1 MRKIVFLICVALDLA
16 CVQAKASKIALSAD
30 RTEVTP
36 DGEVLAFVSLS
47 VCDAAGRV
55 VPRSN
60 QLVKFS
66 VEGATGKIVST
77 DNGNAI
83 DYIPF
88 QSHERNAYNGRALMI
103 GRAKKG
109 ATGKIVVRAE
119 SDGLKSAIIELQ
131 SK

>member
-1 MRKIVFLICVALDLA
+1 MRKIVFLICVALGLA

-66 VEGATGKIVST
+66 MEGAGEIVST

-83 DYIPF
+83 DYTPF
-88 QSHERNAYNGRALMI
+88 QSHERNAYNGRALVI
-103 GRAKKG
+103 VRAKKG

-119 SDGLKSAIIELQ
+119 SDGLKSASIELQ

>member
-1 MRKIVFLICVALDLA
+1 ML
-16 CVQAKASKIALSAD
+16 QAKASKIALSAD
-30 RTEVTP
+30 CTEVTP

-66 VEGATGKIVST
+66 VEGGT
-77 DNGNAI
+77 D
-83 DYIPF
+83 
-88 QSHERNAYNGRALMI
+88 
-103 GRAKKG
+103 
-109 ATGKIVVRAE
+109 KIVVRAE
-119 SDGLKSAIIELQ
+119 SNGLKAASIELQ

>member
-1 MRKIVFLICVALDLA
+1 MRKIVFLICVALGLA

-60 QLVKFS
+60 QFVKFS
-66 VEGATGKIVST
+66 VEGALVIVST

-83 DYIPF
+83 DYTPF
-88 QSHERNAYNGRALMI
+88 QSHERNAYNGHALVI
-103 GRAKKG
+103 VRAKNG
-109 ATGKIVVRAE
+109 ETGKIVVRAE
-119 SDGLKSAIIELQ
+119 SNGLKAASIELQ

>member
-1 MRKIVFLICVALDLA
+1 MRKIVFLICVALGLA

-66 VEGATGKIVST
+66 VEGA
-77 DNGNAI
+77 
-83 DYIPF
+83 
-88 QSHERNAYNGRALMI
+88 
-103 GRAKKG
+103 
-109 ATGKIVVRAE
+109 GKIVVRAE
-119 SDGLKSAIIELQ
+119 SDGLKSASIELQ

>member
-1 MRKIVFLICVALDLA
+1 MRKIVFLICVALSLA
-16 CVQAKASKIALSAD
+16 CVQAKASKIALSTD

-66 VEGATGKIVST
+66 VEGAGEIVST

-83 DYIPF
+83 DYTPL
-88 QSHERNAYNGRALMI
+88 QSHERNAYNGRALVI
-103 GRAKKG
+103 VRAKKG

-119 SDGLKSAIIELQ
+119 SDGLKAASIELQ

>member
-1 MRKIVFLICVALDLA
+1 MRKIVFLICVALGLA

-47 VCDAAGRV
+47 VCDAARREETRSKQRV
-55 VPRSN
+55 
-60 QLVKFS
+60 KCS
-66 VEGATGKIVST
+66 VE
-77 DNGNAI
+77 
-83 DYIPF
+83 
-88 QSHERNAYNGRALMI
+88 
-103 GRAKKG
+103 G

-119 SDGLKSAIIELQ
+119 SDGLKAASIELQ

>member
-1 MRKIVFLICVALDLA
+1 MRKIVFLICVALGLA

-66 VEGATGKIVST
+66 VEGAGEIVST
-77 DNGNAI
+77 ANGNAI
-83 DYIPF
+83 DYTPF
-88 QSHERNAYNGRALMI
+88 QSHERNAYNGHALVI
-103 GRAKKG
+103 VRAKNG
-109 ATGKIVVRAE
+109 ETGKIVVRAE
-119 SDGLKSAIIELQ
+119 SNGLKAASIELQ

>member
-1 MRKIVFLICVALDLA
+1 MRKIVFLICVALGLA

-66 VEGATGKIVST
+66 VEGAGEIVST

-83 DYIPF
+83 DYTPL
-88 QSHERNAYNGRALMI
+88 QSHERNAYNGRALVI
-103 GRAKKG
+103 VRAKKG

-119 SDGLKSAIIELQ
+119 SDGLKAASIELQ

>member
-1 MRKIVFLICVALDLA
+1 MRKIVFLICVALGLA

-66 VEGATGKIVST
+66 VEGAGKI
-77 DNGNAI
+77 
-83 DYIPF
+83 
-88 QSHERNAYNGRALMI
+88 E
-103 GRAKKG
+103 
-109 ATGKIVVRAE
+109 VRAE
-119 SDGLKSAIIELQ
+119 SNGLKAASIELQ

>member
-1 MRKIVFLICVALDLA
+1 MRKIVFLICVALGLA

-60 QLVKFS
+60 QFVKFS
-66 VEGATGKIVST
+66 VEGA
-77 DNGNAI
+77 
-83 DYIPF
+83 
-88 QSHERNAYNGRALMI
+88 
-103 GRAKKG
+103 
-109 ATGKIVVRAE
+109 GKIVVRAD
-119 SDGLKSAIIELQ
+119 SDGLKSASIELQ

>member
-1 MRKIVFLICVALDLA
+1 MRKIVFLICVALGLA

-66 VEGATGKIVST
+66 VEGALVIVST

-83 DYIPF
+83 DYTPF
-88 QSHERNAYNGRALMI
+88 QSHERNAYNGHALVI
-103 GRAKKG
+103 VRAKNG
-109 ATGKIVVRAE
+109 ETGKIVVRAE
-119 SDGLKSAIIELQ
+119 SNGLKAASIELQ

>member
-1 MRKIVFLICVALDLA
+1 MRKIVFLICVALGLA

-36 DGEVLAFVSLS
+36 DGDVLAFVSLS

-66 VEGATGKIVST
+66 MEGAGEIVST

-83 DYIPF
+83 DYTPF
-88 QSHERNAYNGRALMI
+88 QSHERNAYNGHALVI
-103 GRAKKG
+103 VRAKNG
-109 ATGKIVVRAE
+109 ETGKIVVRAE
-119 SDGLKSAIIELQ
+119 SNGLKSASIELQ

>member
-1 MRKIVFLICVALDLA
+1 MRKIVFLICVALGLA

-60 QLVKFS
+60 HLTSSLRHPKVF
-66 VEGATGKIVST
+66 VEEFG
-77 DNGNAI
+77 D
-83 DYIPF
+83 
-88 QSHERNAYNGRALMI
+88 ALMPCHQHGFGVNI
-103 GRAKKG
+103 P
-109 ATGKIVVRAE
+109 V
-119 SDGLKSAIIELQ
+119 
-131 SK
+131 

>member
-1 MRKIVFLICVALDLA
+1 MRKIVFLICVALGLA

-36 DGEVLAFVSLS
+36 DGDVLAFVSLS
-47 VCDAAGRV
+47 VCDAAGRL

-66 VEGATGKIVST
+66 VEAAAEKEST

-83 DYIPF
+83 DYTPF
-88 QSHERNAYNGRALMI
+88 QSHERNAYNGHALVI
-103 GRAKKG
+103 VRAKKG
-109 ATGKIVVRAE
+109 GTGKIVVRAE
-119 SDGLKSAIIELQ
+119 SNGLKAASIELQ

>member
-1 MRKIVFLICVALDLA
+1 MRKIVFLICVALGLA

-66 VEGATGKIVST
+66 MEGAGEIVST

-83 DYIPF
+83 DYTPF
-88 QSHERNAYNGRALMI
+88 QSHERNAYNGHALVI
-103 GRAKKG
+103 VRAKNG
-109 ATGKIVVRAE
+109 ETGKIVVRAE
-119 SDGLKSAIIELQ
+119 SNGLKAASIELQ

>member
-1 MRKIVFLICVALDLA
+1 MRKIVFLICVALGLA

-66 VEGATGKIVST
+66 VEGAG
-77 DNGNAI
+77 
-83 DYIPF
+83 
-88 QSHERNAYNGRALMI
+88 E
-103 GRAKKG
+103 
-109 ATGKIVVRAE
+109 IVVRAE
-119 SDGLKSAIIELQ
+119 SNGLKAASIELQ

>member
-1 MRKIVFLICVALDLA
+1 MRKIVFLICVALGLA

-66 VEGATGKIVST
+66 MEGAGEIVST

-83 DYIPF
+83 DYTPF
-88 QSHERNAYNGRALMI
+88 QSHERNAYNGHALVI
-103 GRAKKG
+103 VRAKNG
-109 ATGKIVVRAE
+109 ETGKIVVRAE
-119 SDGLKSAIIELQ
+119 SNGLKSASIELQ

>member
-1 MRKIVFLICVALDLA
+1 MRKIVFLICVALGLA

-55 VPRSN
+55 VPCSN
-60 QLVKFS
+60 QFVKFS
-66 VEGATGKIVST
+66 VEGAGEIVST

-83 DYIPF
+83 DYTPF
-88 QSHERNAYNGRALMI
+88 QSHERNAYNGHALVI
-103 GRAKKG
+103 VRAKKG
-109 ATGKIVVRAE
+109 GTGKIVVRAE
-119 SDGLKSAIIELQ
+119 SDGLKPASIELQ

>member
-1 MRKIVFLICVALDLA
+1 MRKIVFLICVALGLA

-36 DGEVLAFVSLS
+36 DGDVLAFVSLS

-60 QLVKFS
+60 QFVKFS
-66 VEGATGKIVST
+66 VEGATGKIV
-77 DNGNAI
+77 
-83 DYIPF
+83 
-88 QSHERNAYNGRALMI
+88 
-103 GRAKKG
+103 
-109 ATGKIVVRAE
+109 VRAE
-119 SDGLKSAIIELQ
+119 SNGLKSASIELQ

>member
-1 MRKIVFLICVALDLA
+1 MRKIVFLICVALSLA
-16 CVQAKASKIALSAD
+16 CVQGKASKIALSAD
-30 RTEVTP
+30 CTEVTP

-47 VCDAAGRV
+47 VCYAAGRV

-66 VEGATGKIVST
+66 VEGALVIVST

-83 DYIPF
+83 DYTPL
-88 QSHERNAYNGRALMI
+88 QSHECNAYNGRALVI
-103 GRAKKG
+103 VRAKKG

-119 SDGLKSAIIELQ
+119 SNGLKAASIELQ

>member
-1 MRKIVFLICVALDLA
+1 MRKIVFLICVALGLA

-30 RTEVTP
+30 RTEVTA
-36 DGEVLAFVSLS
+36 DGQVLAFVSLS

-66 VEGATGKIVST
+66 VEGAGEIVST

-83 DYIPF
+83 DYTPF
-88 QSHERNAYNGRALMI
+88 QSHERNAYNGHALVI
-103 GRAKKG
+103 VRAKKG
-109 ATGKIVVRAE
+109 ATGKIVVSAE
-119 SDGLKSAIIELQ
+119 SDGLKAARIELV